1 MKRRR
6 FGQLG
11 DTCCCTSGW
20 SVRGAFSSV
29 FWQFFEFVRLFLFYF
44 NPASPLGFLT
54 FAKIL
59 DERLGI
65 FSPFSG
71 EFFFDP

>member
-1 MKRRR
+1 LGGLATRVVARVVGVYEAPSR
-6 FGQLG
+6 LFFG
-11 DTCCCTSGW
+11 S
-20 SVRGAFSSV
+20 
-29 FWQFFEFVRLFLFYF
+29 FFEFVRLFLFYF
-44 NPASPLGFLT
+44 NSASPLGFLT